1 MAPTS
6 MVNTVQKQ
14 NVSLE
19 DRVFKLKLEWMMAK
33 DDNERRRISEEIRQL
48 IQSTSSKYPPS
59 LPFRH
64 LVGGVTTDQRI
75 AVKLSTAL
83 AFGPT
88 GIIWAFLPIQLRS
101 LGAS

>member
-48 IQSTSSKYPPS
+48 IQSTSSK
-59 LPFRH
+59 
-64 LVGGVTTDQRI
+64 
-75 AVKLSTAL
+75 
-83 AFGPT
+83 
-88 GIIWAFLPIQLRS
+88 
-101 LGAS
+101 